1 MSEQR
6 PVPQQ
11 FPSRRQRR
19 EQQEPPAAPLSP
31 APGQPR
37 APQPPVAQPPGAQP
51 YGAPPRVPQQSALP
65 PQVVSQGVTSAVPP
79 AGFQSHAEPSGAA
92 RPATS
97 PVESSGTPRRTG
109 APRGESPGPRCGEPP
124 GPWLAT
130 LLHVGPSESSSP
142 RHGKPGSPRFC
153 PGSFPPPGS
162 LDTTRKPRAHP
173 W

>member
-79 AGFQSHAEPSGAA
+79 AGLQPLAEPSGAA
-92 RPATS
+92 RPAIPQSNRPVPPGVPVRPAANPPVPGAVNPRSLARHTS
-97 PVESSGTPRRTG
+97 PCRAQRIIK
-109 APRGESPGPRCGEPP
+109 SPARQTRQSP
-124 GPWLAT
+124 
-130 LLHVGPSESSSP
+130 LL
-142 RHGKPGSPRFC
+142 PRFLPA
-153 PGSFPPPGS
+153 PGR